1 MEWAAWATWISDPV
15 APDFRLV
22 SEPEI
27 ASKDCKKG
35 RFTQVERPFF
45 GMCRMHM

>member
-1 MEWAAWATWISDPV
+1 MEWAAWAIWISDPV

-27 ASKDCKKG
+27 ASKDCKKAVSRRWNG
-35 RFTQVERPFF
+35 LFF